1 MAAAGGSFDGFG
13 RHVYRL
19 FAALQRVRAARAQS
33 PDDAAAGGS
42 SMRDSYETLLVER
55 RDDNLLVVTLNR
67 PQVSNAINT
76 QMGRDLLELFTA
88 LVAEPEQARCVVL
101 TGAGT
106 KAFCGGG
113 DLKERNGMTDAQWL
127 AQHALFERG
136 FRMILDCPIP
146 LVAAVNGHAF
156 AGGLELT
163 LCCDFT
169 YASRAARFALTEV
182 TIGIMPGGTGT
193 QTLPR
198 IVGERR
204 AKEIILT
211 GKPFTAEQA
220 YEWGIV
226 NKLCDP
232 ERTLEEALEVAR
244 AICANA
250 PLSVRQA
257 KQAIHHGLQMDLRTG
272 TFFEIEAY
280 NRLVPTKDRLE
291 GVRAYNEKRKP
302 NFTGS

>member
-1 MAAAGGSFDGFG
+1 
-13 RHVYRL
+13 
-19 FAALQRVRAARAQS
+19 
-33 PDDAAAGGS
+33 
-42 SMRDSYETLLVER
+42 MRDSYETLLVQKH
-55 RDDNLLVVTLNR
+55 DDRLWVVTLNR

-76 QMGRDLLELFTA
+76 QMGHDLLDLFTG
-88 LVAEPEQARCVVL
+88 LVADPDQARCIVL

-127 AQHALFERG
+127 TQHALFERG
-136 FRMILDCPIP
+136 YRMVLDCPIP
-146 LVAAVNGHAF
+146 LVAAVNGHAY

-163 LCCDFT
+163 LACDFT
-169 YASRAARFALTEV
+169 YASKAARFAL
-182 TIGIMPGGTGT
+182 GIMPGGTGT

-211 GKPFTAEQA
+211 GRPFTAEQA
-220 YEWGIV
+220 YEWGVV
-226 NKLCDP
+226 NKLCEP
-232 ERTLEEALEVAR
+232 EQTLAEALDVAR

-257 KQAIHHGLQMDLRTG
+257 KQSIHHGLQMDLRTG

-302 NFTGS
+302 NFIGG